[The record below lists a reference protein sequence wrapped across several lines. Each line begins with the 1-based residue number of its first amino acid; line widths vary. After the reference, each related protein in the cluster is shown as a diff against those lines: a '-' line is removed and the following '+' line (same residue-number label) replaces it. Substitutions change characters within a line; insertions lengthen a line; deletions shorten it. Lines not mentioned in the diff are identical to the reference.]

1 MRNAFFTIVLLRLLA
16 TLPAA
21 GQATPVPDVKTLA
34 ADVTGTW
41 KTEFD
46 SQVGRQKYTFTF
58 KQEGAKLT
66 GKANAE
72 VEDRKREAELKEGKV
87 DGDAISF
94 VEMLNIQDRETRITY
109 TGKLSADRNE
119 IKFTREVGDLAK
131 MEIVAKREQAGPATK
146 QAGPATNAIR
156 IKAGSSQSV
165 KDAEGNVWQ
174 AEKGFDGGQT

>member
-1 MRNAFFTIVLLRLLA
+1 MRNAVFTIVLLPLLA

-66 GKANAE
+66 GEANAE
-72 VEDRKREAELKEGKV
+72 IEGRKGQVRRVLPRLYRDGSRRGYRREG
-87 DGDAISF
+87 
-94 VEMLNIQDRETRITY
+94 
-109 TGKLSADRNE
+109 
-119 IKFTREVGDLAK
+119 
-131 MEIVAKREQAGPATK
+131 
-146 QAGPATNAIR
+146 
-156 IKAGSSQSV
+156 
-165 KDAEGNVWQ
+165 
-174 AEKGFDGGQT
+174 